1 MSEVTGFPD
10 LARVQ
15 REASDWLVRLNRETV
30 SADDLADFECWVTS
44 SRLNAKAYEELSLTW
59 NRFAS
64 AGGTVRAV
72 AFGANMN
79 HAARKP
85 RRPWFLISA
94 AAACLVA
101 VIGAS
106 MWMWS
111 YKAPSS
117 YETGI
122 GEQASVTL
130 PDGSRLTLNSDSKVT
145 IEYSDAA
152 RVVRLSKGE
161 AFFNVEHVA
170 DRPFWVLADRT
181 WVRAVGTAFT
191 VHNRERGVRVTVS
204 EGVVKVGALSTRE
217 LETELLE
224 KTDEGARLG
233 RGQQVDMDGQ
243 GASFTSLAPAR
254 LERELSWSRGLVYF
268 QDQNLR
274 EVVATMSRYT
284 PLDITVSDGV
294 GSTKISGTFHTSQQG
309 VEEML
314 AMFDEGLSL
323 DVVRDGRGR
332 VRIEVAEA
340 EGRSG
345 R

>member
-1 MSEVTGFPD
+1 MSEVTEFPD
-10 LARVQ
+10 LGKVQ

-44 SRLNAKAYEELSLTW
+44 SKLNAKAYEELSVTW

-64 AGGTVRAV
+64 AGSTVRAV
-72 AFGANMN
+72 AFGANMS

-85 RRPWFLISA
+85 RRTWPMISV

-101 VIGAS
+101 MIGLS

-111 YKAPSS
+111 YQAPSS

-130 PDGSRLTLNSDSKVT
+130 PDGTRLTLNSNSKAT

-161 AFFNVEHVA
+161 AFFDVEHA
-170 DRPFWVLADRT
+170 AERPFWVLADRT
-181 WVRAVGTAFT
+181 WVRAVGTAFN
-191 VHNRERGVRVTVS
+191 VHNREGRVRVTVS
-204 EGVVKVGALSTRE
+204 DGIVKVGSLSTRA
-217 LETELLE
+217 LETELLQ
-224 KTDEGARLG
+224 KTDEGARLV
-233 RGQQVDMDGQ
+233 RGQQVDMG
-243 GASFTSLAPAR
+243 GTEASFTSLAPAR

-268 QDQNLR
+268 QDQTLR

-284 PLDITVSDGV
+284 PLDITVSDTV
-294 GSTKISGTFHTSQQG
+294 GATKVSGTFHTSQRG
-309 VEEML
+309 VEDML
-314 AMFDEGLSL
+314 AMLDEGLSL
-323 DVVRDGRGR
+323 DVHRDERGR
-332 VRIEVAEA
+332 VHIEVAEA
-340 EGRSG
+340 DRASG
-345 R
+345 P